1 MKSQKFSKFAR
12 KSAQVMGSPKTF
24 AASIA
29 LIVVWA
35 LSGFFIG
42 FGDSWQLIINTISTI
57 STGLCVLLVQNTQN
71 RDAMA
76 MQLKLNEIIRAIA
89 EARNTAIALED
100 CENDEPE
107 VMREEFRRMR
117 DEG

>member
-1 MKSQKFSKFAR
+1 
-12 KSAQVMGSPKTF
+12 
-24 AASIA
+24 
-29 LIVVWA
+29 
-35 LSGFFIG
+35 
-42 FGDSWQLIINTISTI
+42 
-57 STGLCVLLVQNTQN
+57 
-71 RDAMA
+71 MA

-107 VMREEFRRMR
+107 VMREEFRQIR